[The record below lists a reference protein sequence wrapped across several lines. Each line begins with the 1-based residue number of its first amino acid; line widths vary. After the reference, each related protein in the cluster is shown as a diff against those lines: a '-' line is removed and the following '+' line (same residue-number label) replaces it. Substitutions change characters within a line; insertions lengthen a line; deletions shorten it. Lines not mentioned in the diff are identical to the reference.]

1 MAVQLEKRNER
12 VAEAEST
19 ELLPTT
25 TVVGWQGIRFQLP
38 PEWNVSAFSMDRDNG
53 SLRVDAPGSSSLT
66 VQVRWMNAAKP
77 QREGPPTAYY
87 YLAPLFR
94 KWFRRPDP
102 PVPKT
107 DLKANIERI
116 LKETAKQA
124 KKTKAAFDSNIR
136 PEKTEGV
143 DGERT
148 AINFSWTGVGRGQ
161 GKIWQCDTCKRI
173 VVAQVVGLGKDQ
185 AAISAVASQL
195 FGTLEDHT
203 TDGFDLWALY
213 DLQIGIPDDFRLE
226 EQKLLSG
233 YLHLSFARGGEKI
246 IVDRWGLANVT
257 RKKFGLKDWFANNA
271 FVGLKRMKKDEETLY
286 DHEAIH
292 YVGSLSLFDRIRLLK
307 DAKTSLRRFPTRY
320 EGGLWD
326 CTDSNKLFAVQVLHS
341 KKTEGL
347 WDEVT
352 DRCVCH

>member
-1 MAVQLEKRNER
+1 MAVQLEKRKE
-12 VAEAEST
+12 T
-19 ELLPTT
+19 EVDTEVSEVLPTT
-25 TVVGWQGIRFQLP
+25 TVVGWQGVRFQLP

-66 VQVRWMNAAKP
+66 VQIRWMNAAKP

-87 YLAPLFR
+87 FIAPLLR

-124 KKTKAAFDSNIR
+124 KKTKGAFESTIR
-136 PEKTEGV
+136 PEKAEGP
-143 DGERT
+143 DDERT
-148 AINFSWTGVGRGQ
+148 AISFSWTGAGRGQ
-161 GKIWQCDTCKRI
+161 GKIWQCAACNRI
-173 VVAQVVGLGKDQ
+173 VIAQVIGLAKDQ

-195 FGTLEDHT
+195 FATLEDHT
-203 TDGFDLWALY
+203 TDGYDLWALY
-213 DLQIGIPDDFRLE
+213 DLQIGIPVDFRLE
-226 EQKLLSG
+226 EQQLKSG
-233 YLHLSFARGGEKI
+233 YLHLTFARGGEKI

-257 RKKFGLKDWFANNA
+257 RKRFSLVDWFRMQA
-271 FVGLKRMKKDEETLY
+271 FAGLKRMKKDEETLY
-286 DHEAIH
+286 EHEAIH
-292 YVGSLSLFDRIRLLK
+292 YVGSLNLFDRLRLLK

-320 EGGLWD
+320 EGGIWE

-341 KKTEGL
+341 RKTEGL
-347 WDEVT
+347 WEEVT

>member
-1 MAVQLEKRNER
+1 MAVQVQKQKVFEA
-12 VAEAEST
+12 AEAEET
-19 ELLPTT
+19 PQTD

-66 VQVRWMNAAKP
+66 VQLRWMNAAKP
-77 QREGPPTAYY
+77 QREGPPTAYH

-94 KWFRRPDP
+94 KWLRRPEP
-102 PVPKT
+102 AVPKT

-116 LKETAKQA
+116 LKETAKTA
-124 KKTKAAFDSNIR
+124 KKAKSTFESSLR
-136 PEKTEGV
+136 TEKLEGP
-143 DGERT
+143 DDERT

-161 GKIWQCDTCKRI
+161 GKIWQCSVCNRI
-173 VVAQVVGLGKDQ
+173 VIAQVVGLSKDQ

-195 FGTLEDHT
+195 FATLHDHT
-203 TDGFDLWALY
+203 ADGFDLWALY
-213 DLQIGIPDDFRLE
+213 DLQIGIPEDFRLE

-233 YLHLSFARGGEKI
+233 YLHLTFARGGEKI

-257 RKKFGLKDWFANNA
+257 RKKFSLADWFANNA
-271 FVGLKRMKKDEETLY
+271 FVSLKRLASDEETIY
-286 DHEAIH
+286 DHDAVH
-292 YVGSLSLFDRIRLLK
+292 YAGKLSLFARLRLLR

-320 EGGLWD
+320 EGGIWE
-326 CTDSNKLFAVQVLHS
+326 CADSNKLYAVQVLHS
-341 KKTEGL
+341 RKTEGL

>member
-1 MAVQLEKRNER
+1 MAIQMEKRRET
-12 VAEAEST
+12 AT
-19 ELLPTT
+19 EVENTETLPTT
-25 TVVGWQGIRFQLP
+25 TTVGWQGIRFQLP

-53 SLRVDAPGSSSLT
+53 SLRVDAPGTSSLT
-66 VQVRWMNAAKP
+66 VQVRWMNASKP
-77 QREGPPTAYY
+77 QREGPPNAYY

-94 KWFRRPDP
+94 KWFKRPDP
-102 PVPKT
+102 PVQKT

-116 LKETAKQA
+116 FKDKAKQS
-124 KKTKAAFDSNIR
+124 KKSKTAFESAIR
-136 PEKTEGV
+136 PEKAEGA
-143 DGERT
+143 DDERS
-148 AINFSWTGVGRGQ
+148 AINFSWTDAGRGQ
-161 GKIWQCDTCKRI
+161 GKIWQCSTCNRI
-173 VVAQVVGLGKDQ
+173 VIAQVVGLMKDQ

-195 FGTLEDHT
+195 FATLEDHP
-203 TDGFDLWALY
+203 TDGYDLWALY
-213 DLQIGIPDDFRLE
+213 DLQIGIPEDFRLE

-257 RKKFGLKDWFANNA
+257 RKKFSLADWFANNA
-271 FVGLKRMKKDEETLY
+271 FVRLKRLAKDEDTLY
-286 DHEAIH
+286 DHEAVH
-292 YVGSLSLFDRIRLLK
+292 YVGRLSLFDRIRLLK
-307 DAKTSLRRFPTRY
+307 DAKTSLRRFPTCY
-320 EGGLWD
+320 EGGLWE